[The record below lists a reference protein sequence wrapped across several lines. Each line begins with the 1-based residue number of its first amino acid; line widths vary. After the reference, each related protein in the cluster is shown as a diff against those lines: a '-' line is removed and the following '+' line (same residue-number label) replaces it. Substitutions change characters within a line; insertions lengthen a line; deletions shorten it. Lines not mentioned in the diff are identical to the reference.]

1 MVIIYQIINVMHALI
16 NVKHATYLMIDAQVA
31 IKEIFIHIRNVVHV
45 NSNIQVA
52 KHVIQVIVYIVIQ
65 QQIS

>member
-1 MVIIYQIINVMHALI
+1 MAIIYQIINVIHALI
-16 NVKHATYLMIDAQVA
+16 NVKHVTYLMIDAQVA
-31 IKEIFIHIRNVVHV
+31 IKEIFIHIRNVVRV

-52 KHVIQVIVYIVIQ
+52 KHAIQVIVYTVIQ